1 MVVTDGSR
9 VKLAFTATY
18 PDGSLFDTSSRDEA
32 VSHGAKM
39 DKRFRPIV
47 LEIGAE
53 PTIESLQEGLIGMEV
68 GDTKQ
73 IDVPHEDLQLTYDRD
88 AFESMLGGSPEVDAH
103 IHAKTGLLGEV
114 VEVTDDI
121 VRVDFDPER
130 SGQQLTF
137 DIEVLEI
144 E

>member
-18 PDGSLFDTSSRDEA
+18 PDGSLFDASSRDEA
-32 VSHGAKM
+32 VSHGAEM

-53 PTIESLQEGLIGMEV
+53 PTIESLQEGLRGMEV

-73 IDVPHEDLQLTYDRD
+73 IEVPHEDL
-88 AFESMLGGSPEVDAH
+88 
-103 IHAKTGLLGEV
+103 
-114 VEVTDDI
+114 
-121 VRVDFDPER
+121 
-130 SGQQLTF
+130 
-137 DIEVLEI
+137 
-144 E
+144 